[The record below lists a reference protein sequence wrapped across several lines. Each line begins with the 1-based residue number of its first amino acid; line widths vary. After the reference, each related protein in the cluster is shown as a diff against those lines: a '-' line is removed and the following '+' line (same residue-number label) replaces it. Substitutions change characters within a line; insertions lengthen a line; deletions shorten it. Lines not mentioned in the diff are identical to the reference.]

1 MIQHPTR
8 SPSHLLTPRLYSRYA
23 PFMLLLATSNA
34 GLPIAAYAAMV
45 ITLLVFPVVF
55 VILAETIEGAILK
68 RRDKHDN

>member
-1 MIQHPTR
+1 
-8 SPSHLLTPRLYSRYA
+8 
-23 PFMLLLATSNA
+23 MLLLATSNA

-68 RRDKHDN
+68 RRDKHND